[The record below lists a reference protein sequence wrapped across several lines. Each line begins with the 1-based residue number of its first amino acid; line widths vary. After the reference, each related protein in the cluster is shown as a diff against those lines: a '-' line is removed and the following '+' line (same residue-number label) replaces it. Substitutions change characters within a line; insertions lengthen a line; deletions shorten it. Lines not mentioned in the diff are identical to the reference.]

1 MTDLTVKADSLAKRM
16 NKLTDTLMSNIQVA
30 EDMHIAGQD
39 VIDMVEAQT
48 IDVPL
53 MTTDTGDSHQNLMEL
68 INLQNLLSDFKYL
81 RDTLRENTDNGR
93 KILNLSTTEILE
105 GSSSDLGDPEFGGIS
120 EAENKV
126 NLINAYATLNRTITD
141 SLKLYV
147 SAYKE
152 ISNIILNLEKV
163 KTNQLTNQT
172 NTTNNTLVLNSESKT
187 QSISTND
194 LIKQLSKLGKQNE

>member
-53 MTTDTGDSHQNLMEL
+53 LSTDTGDSHQNLMEL